1 MAERRMFS
9 KRVVRSARFLKMPSS
24 SRDLYWQLG
33 IEADDDGIVEAFNV
47 MRLIGASEDD
57 LRVLVAKN
65 FVQILN
71 DDLVAYITDWNE
83 NNKIRADRKIDS
95 IYKDLLLQLNPDVKL
110 VQPRERADRK
120 KLGTSQG
127 QPMDCIGEVSIVEES
142 IGKVKLVK
150 ENIVEE
156 KKNLYFDND
165 NLEAIFKEFLEVRKK
180 LRAVNSDRAIKTL
193 LNKLNKYNDD
203 IKYQM
208 IENSIVNSWKDVYEL
223 KQQNNNYRK
232 QTYTREEIVPEWFNK
247 NIESKPMTE
256 EQKTEMNNLFAEFG
270 ESSSFEEKKEELQAR
285 LKEKY
290 GKKVDND

>member
-95 IYKDLLLQLNPDVKL
+95 IYKDLLLQLNPEVKL
-110 VQPRERADRK
+110 VEPRERADRK
-120 KLGTSQG
+120 RAGTSQG
-127 QPMDCIGEVSIVEES
+127 QPMDRIGEVSIVEES
-142 IGKVKLVK
+142 IGKEKLVK
-150 ENIVEE
+150 ESVIEE

-165 NLEAIFKEFLEVRKK
+165 NLESIFKEFLEVRKK
-180 LRAVNSDRAIKTL
+180 LKAVNSDRAIKTL
-193 LNKLNKYNDD
+193 LNKLNKYTDD
-203 IKYQM
+203 VKYQM

-223 KQQNNNYRK
+223 KQANNNYRK
-232 QTYTREEIVPEWFNK
+232 AYVREEIVPDWFNK
-247 NIESKPMTE
+247 DIEFKPMT
-256 EQKTEMNNLFAEFG
+256 KTEKTEIDNLITNFIEPD
-270 ESSSFEEKKEELQAR
+270 KDLTQKREELQAR

-290 GKKVDND
+290 GKKANQ

>member
-57 LRVLVAKN
+57 LRVLVAKD

-95 IYKDLLLQLNPDVKL
+95 IYKDLLLQLNPDVQL
-110 VQPRERADRK
+110 VEPRERADRK
-120 KLGTSQG
+120 RIGTSQG
-127 QPMDCIGEVSIVEES
+127 QPMDGIGKVSIVEES
-142 IGKVKLVK
+142 IGKVKLV
-150 ENIVEE
+150 EESIVEE

-165 NLEAIFKEFLEVRKK
+165 NLESIFKEFLDLRKQLK
-180 LRAVNSDRAIKTL
+180 AKNTDRAIKTL

-223 KQQNNNYRK
+223 KQQNNYRK
-232 QTYTREEIVPEWFNK
+232 QTTREEVLPSWFNQ
-247 NIESKPMTE
+247 NNEAQQISEQQQE
-256 EQKTEMNNLFAEFG
+256 ELDNFFAEFD
-270 ESSSFEEKKEELQAR
+270 ESSSLKEKKEELQAR

-290 GKKVDND
+290 GKKANND